1 MWISDISIRRPV
13 FATMAI
19 MSFMVLGVVSMTRLG
34 IDLFPEVNFPFVN
47 IIVVYPGA
55 APEEVETLVTR
66 PIEDAVAGIN
76 GVKRVMS
83 SSTESRALIGL
94 ELRLEVDAQ
103 AAAAEVR
110 EKVAAIRSRLPEQIE
125 DPTIVRFDVAA
136 LPIMTFAVGSS
147 QPSDV
152 TRRQVE
158 DDLKP
163 LLEQID
169 GVAAVDVNG
178 GDIREIQVELDPG
191 RLEALGL
198 PVALVAE
205 TLAAENLDLP
215 AGQMQQ
221 PGQTIALRTRGEFET
236 VDEID
241 NVILRSEGGSTVRVR
256 DVGRVVDGF
265 EERTSTTR
273 LNGTDAVSFSIKKQS
288 GANTAAIAERVQA
301 TLDRVR
307 SNFPDLRIA
316 PVHDDAEFI
325 RENVAQV
332 RDAIIFGALMAVL
345 VIFVFMRDWRS
356 TLITALA
363 LPTSVISTFF
373 FMWIAGF
380 TINMMTLMA
389 LSLVIGI
396 LIDDAVVVRENIYR
410 HMEHGEDAR
419 TAAHRGTAEIG
430 LAVMATT
437 FTILAVFLPVGFM
450 TGIVGQFFKSFALT
464 IAFAVAMSLLVAF
477 TLDPMLSSRFVRYI
491 PPEERIRTRIG
502 RLFERTG
509 RAYDRLDRGYHRVL
523 GLALRNPWKTLG
535 VAATVFVASL
545 SAATVMG
552 TEFVPI
558 EDRGEFQVIV
568 ELPPGTSFNESVA
581 TVARVER
588 SIQAIPEV
596 TQVFSTVGVNGQTR
610 ASNLRVRMTKK
621 DQRARSIGDIKAEV
635 RTMLAAMPFVDGKV
649 ADPEF
654 MQGAPY
660 EPPINVF
667 VRGDDLATLQRVASE
682 IQSTVRTI
690 PGAVDVSNSLVSG
703 QPEVVARIN
712 RSLAADLGFS
722 VAGIA
727 TQLRGMVEG
736 VVPTRLRDG
745 DREHDIRVR
754 LASAYRNDPAAV
766 LRTPLYSPT
775 GAAIRTGEV
784 VEFAPAV
791 GPSNIDRE
799 QRRKQAKIGLD
810 LAPGYPLGN
819 VTAEVRKAV
828 EAIAMPPTFEWGFA
842 GDVELMQESA
852 AAMGL
857 AMILAVAFI
866 YIVLASQ
873 FESFLQ
879 PFIIM
884 LSLPL
889 ALVGALLLLLATGKN
904 LGMPAMIGV
913 VMLMGL
919 VTKNAILL
927 VDYTNQ
933 LRREGLPVREALLKA
948 GPVRL
953 RPIVMTTVAM
963 ILGMLPS
970 AVGTGDGSEF
980 RAPISIAT
988 IGGLI
993 TSTLLTLVVV
1003 PVAYLL
1009 LEGAVARVRTWRQAP
1024 LPAGLRTVA
1033 RVAGVLLLLALLGA
1047 FLSVASAFAQE
1058 ADLKVRL
1065 YIPPGERTSP
1075 GVRPPPGV
1083 EADLQV
1089 RLGPEP
1095 LTIDR
1100 ALELAASRNEGLKVT
1115 RERLLERQAT
1125 VSEARAAFLPS
1136 LDLNFQFTP
1145 AQESPLLRIP
1155 AGIFGPNEQTF
1166 RANLTRQN
1174 VVRVDVSQPLYT
1186 GGRLTQAYAAQAAAQ
1201 EGSRLDVERA
1211 QQALTLRVYETF
1223 YAALMADQGVQV
1235 TQEGVR
1241 IADRHLEL
1249 AQVRFEAGSAA
1260 RLDVLRAEVELANAR
1275 ARLIRARS
1283 TAEASYQALRTV
1295 LSLPQRDPLRLAG
1308 TLDEVPAL
1316 PPAATLEAALAA
1328 RPDIRAIGQQRE
1340 AAERQVA
1347 LANAELKPTV
1357 ALAGNFQ
1364 YQEDGV
1370 DRLFDGA
1377 NRSSQ
1382 VGVVLRVPLFNA
1394 PAVAARRAAAFA
1406 RVRQAEH
1413 GVNASLDGARLELA
1427 TASTELDA
1435 AREIVSTQQKAIE
1448 LAREGLDIAE
1458 VSYENGVITAAEL
1471 NDARLSLLE
1480 TEWELMQAKYAQI
1493 VAAARTRYAAGL

>member
-13 FATMAI
+13 FATMVI
-19 MSFMVLGVVSMTRLG
+19 MSFMVLGIVSLTRLG

-47 IIVVYPGA
+47 ISVVYPGA
-55 APEEVETLVTR
+55 SPEEVETLVTR
-66 PIEDAVAGIN
+66 PIEDSVAGIN
-76 GVKRVMS
+76 GVKRVVS
-83 SSTESRALIGL
+83 SSTESFSRVGL
-94 ELRLEVDAQ
+94 ELRLEVDPQ

-136 LPIMTFAVGSS
+136 LPIMAFAVGSS
-147 QPSDV
+147 QRSDI

-169 GVAAVDVNG
+169 GVAAVEVNG
-178 GDIREIQVELDPG
+178 GEVREIQVELDPG

-198 PVALVAE
+198 PVAVVAE
-205 TLAAENLDLP
+205 KLAAENLDLP
-215 AGQMQQ
+215 GGQMRRA
-221 PGQTIALRTRGEFET
+221 GQTISLRTKGEFAT
-236 VDEID
+236 IDEIE
-241 NVILRSEGGSTVRVR
+241 NVILRSDGGSTVRIR
-256 DVGRVVDGF
+256 DIGRVVDGF

-273 LNGTDAVSFSIKKQS
+273 LDGVDAVSFSVKKQS
-288 GANTAAIAERVQA
+288 GANTAAIAERVHA
-301 TLDRVR
+301 ALARVGP
-307 SNFPDLRIA
+307 SFPQLQIRT
-316 PVHDDAEFI
+316 VHDDSEFI

-332 RDAIIFGALMAVL
+332 REAIIFGAAMAVL
-345 VIFVFMRDWRS
+345 IIFIFMRDWRS

-410 HMEHGEDAR
+410 HMEHGEDPV

-430 LAVMATT
+430 VAVMATT

-464 IAFAVAMSLLVAF
+464 IAFAVAMSLFVAF
-477 TLDPMLSSRFVRYI
+477 TLDPMLSSRFVRYV
-491 PPEERIRTRIG
+491 PREERMRTRTG
-502 RLFERTG
+502 RMFESMG
-509 RAYDRLDRGYHRVL
+509 RAYDSLDRGYHRVL
-523 GLALRNPWKTLG
+523 RVALNNPWKSLG
-535 VAATVFVASL
+535 LAAVVFLVSL
-545 SAATVMG
+545 SSVTIMG
-552 TEFVPI
+552 TEFVPA

-568 ELPPGTSFNESVA
+568 ELPPGTSFEESIEN
-581 TVARVER
+581 VARVE
-588 SIQAIPEV
+588 QAVRKIPEV
-596 TQVFSTVGVNGQTR
+596 TQIFSTVGTDGQAR
-610 ASNLRVRMTKK
+610 ASTLRVKVTKK
-621 DQRARSIGDIKAEV
+621 DERERGIGEIKDQV
-635 RTMLAAMPFVDGKV
+635 RTLLAGMAFVDGKV

-667 VRGDDLATLQRVASE
+667 VRGDDLATLQRVARE
-682 IQSTVRTI
+682 IETKVRQI
-690 PGAVDVSNSLVSG
+690 PGAVDISSNLESG
-703 QPEVVARIN
+703 QPEVVARVN

-722 VAGIA
+722 VAAIA
-727 TQLRGMVEG
+727 AQLRGMVEG
-736 VVPTRLRDG
+736 IVPSRLRDG

-754 LASAYRNDPAAV
+754 LAPEYRNDPVAV
-766 LRTPLYSPT
+766 LRTPLYSPA
-775 GAAIRTGEV
+775 GAAVRTSDIV
-784 VEFAPAV
+784 AFAPEV

-799 QRRKQAKIGLD
+799 QRRRQARIGID
-810 LAPGYPLGN
+810 LAPGYALGD
-819 VTAEVRKAV
+819 VTAEVTKAV
-828 EAIAMPPTFEWGFA
+828 ETVSMPATFEWGFA

-852 AAMGL
+852 AAMAL
-857 AMILAVAFI
+857 ALILAVAFI

-879 PFIIM
+879 PMIIM

-889 ALVGALLLLLATGKN
+889 ALVGALLLLLFTGKN

-933 LRREGLPVREALLKA
+933 LRREGLPLKNALLSA

-980 RAPISIAT
+980 RAPIAIAT
-988 IGGLI
+988 IGGLL

-1003 PVAYLL
+1003 PVAYLI
-1009 LEGAVARVRTWRQAP
+1009 LEGAVERVKAWRKEP
-1024 LPAGLRTVA
+1024 MPAGLRAAA
-1033 RVAGVLLLLALLGA
+1033 RVTGVLLLLALVGA
-1047 FLSVASAFAQE
+1047 FLSVASAFAQTGPG
-1058 ADLKVRL
+1058 ADWPGRPEGRPDRQSARWSGRP
-1065 YIPPGERTSP
+1065 IPGS
-1075 GVRPPPGV
+1075 G
-1083 EADLQV
+1083 
-1089 RLGPEP
+1089 P

-1100 ALELAASRNEGLKVT
+1100 ALELAATRNEDLKVAS
-1115 RERLLERQAT
+1115 ERLRESQAN
-1125 VSEARAAFLPS
+1125 VAQARAAFLPS
-1136 LDLNFQFTP
+1136 LDLNFLYTP
-1145 AQESPLLRIP
+1145 SQASPLLRIP
-1155 AGIFGPNEQTF
+1155 GGIFGPNEQTF
-1166 RANLTRQN
+1166 RANLIREN
-1174 VVRVDVSQPLYT
+1174 VVRFDIAQPIYT
-1186 GGRLTQAYAAQAAAQ
+1186 GGRLAHAYGAEAATQ
-1201 EGSRLDVERA
+1201 EGSRLELERA
-1211 QQALTLRVYETF
+1211 RHTLRLRVYETF
-1223 YAALMADQGVQV
+1223 YAALMADQGVQ
-1235 TQEGVR
+1235 TADEGVR
-1241 IADRHLEL
+1241 IAERHLEL
-1249 AQVRFEAGSAA
+1249 AQVRYQAGSAA
-1260 RLDVLRAEVELANAR
+1260 RLDGLRAEVELANAR

-1283 TAEASYQALRTV
+1283 NAEVSYQALRTV
-1295 LSLPQRDPLRLAG
+1295 LSLPQNEPLQLSG

-1316 PPAATLEAALAA
+1316 PPVAELQKAVTA

-1340 AAERQVA
+1340 AAEQLVS

-1357 ALAGNFQ
+1357 AFMGNLQ

-1370 DRLFDGA
+1370 NRLFDGG
-1377 NRSSQ
+1377 NRSFQ
-1382 VGVVLRVPLFNA
+1382 FGLAVRVPLFSA
-1394 PAVAARRAAAFA
+1394 PAVAAKKAAASA
-1406 RVRQAEH
+1406 RVLQAEH
-1413 GVNASLDGARLELA
+1413 RANSVFDNARLELA
-1427 TASTELDA
+1427 SATTELEA
-1435 AREIVSTQQKAIE
+1435 AREIVTTQEKAVE
-1448 LAREGLDIAE
+1448 LARETIGIAE
-1458 VSYENGVITAAEL
+1458 VSYENGVITATEL

-1480 TEWELMQAKYAQI
+1480 TEWELMQAKYNQI

>member
-1 MWISDISIRRPV
+1 MWISDVSIRRPV

-19 MSFMVLGVVSMTRLG
+19 MSFMVLGIVSMTRLG
-34 IDLFPEVNFPFVN
+34 IDLFPEVNFPFIN
-47 IIVVYPGA
+47 ISVVYPGA
-55 APEEVETLVTR
+55 SPEEVETLVTR

-76 GVKRVMS
+76 GVKRVVS
-83 SSTESRALIGL
+83 SSTESRALVGL
-94 ELRLEVDAQ
+94 ELRLEIDPQ

-110 EKVAAIRSRLPEQIE
+110 EKVSAIRSRLPAQIE

-147 QPSDV
+147 QRSDV

-158 DDLKP
+158 DDVKP
-163 LLEQID
+163 LIEQID
-169 GVAAVDVNG
+169 GVAAVEVNG
-178 GDIREIQVELDPG
+178 GEVREIQVELDPG
-191 RLEALGL
+191 RLEALNL
-198 PVALVAE
+198 PLTVVAE
-205 TLAAENLDLP
+205 TLAAENLDVP
-215 AGQMQQ
+215 GGRMERE
-221 PGQTIALRTRGEFET
+221 GQTISLRTKGEFET
-236 VDEID
+236 ADEIED
-241 NVILRSEGGSTVRVR
+241 VILRSDGGSTVRVR
-256 DVGRVVDGF
+256 DVGRAIDGF
-265 EERTSTTR
+265 EERRSTTR
-273 LNGTDAVSFSIKKQS
+273 LDGADAVSFSIKKQS
-288 GANTAAIAERVQA
+288 GANTAVIADRVHA
-301 TLDRVR
+301 TLARVR
-307 SNFPDLRIA
+307 ATFPALEIR
-316 PVHDDAEFI
+316 PVHDDSEFI
-325 RENVAQV
+325 KQNVAEV
-332 RDAIIFGALMAVL
+332 RESIVFGALMAVL
-345 VIFVFMRDWRS
+345 VIFLFMRDWRS
-356 TLITALA
+356 TLISALA

-410 HMEHGEDAR
+410 HMEHGADAM

-491 PPEERIRTRIG
+491 PPEERTRTRTG
-502 RLFERTG
+502 RLFERWG
-509 RAYDRLDRGYHRVL
+509 RAYDTLDRGYHRVL
-523 GLALRNPWKTLG
+523 GGALNHPWTTLG
-535 VAATVFVASL
+535 VAAAIFVASL
-545 SAATVMG
+545 SSITVMG
-552 TEFVPI
+552 TEFVPV
-558 EDRGEFQVIV
+558 EDRGEFQAIV
-568 ELPPGTSFNESVA
+568 ELPPGTSFDQSVA

-588 SIQAIPEV
+588 DILAIPEV
-596 TQVFSTVGVNGQTR
+596 TQVFSTVGVNGQVR
-610 ASNLRVRMTKK
+610 ASNLRVRTTKK
-621 DQRARSIGDIKAEV
+621 TERERGIGEIKAQV
-635 RTMLAAMPFVDGKV
+635 RALLAGVPFVDGKV

-654 MQGAPY
+654 LQGAPY

-667 VRGDDLATLQRVASE
+667 VRGDDLAELQRIASE
-682 IQSTVRTI
+682 IQSRVRQI
-690 PGAVDVSNSLVSG
+690 PGAVDISSNLVSG

-722 VAGIA
+722 VASVA

-736 VVPTRLRDG
+736 IVPTRLRDG

-754 LASAYRNDPAAV
+754 LAPAYRNDPAAV

-775 GAAIRTGEV
+775 GAAVRAGDV
-784 VEFAPAV
+784 VQFAPAV

-799 QRRKQAKIGLD
+799 QRRKQAKIGID
-810 LAPGYPLGN
+810 LAPGYALGD
-819 VTAEVRKAV
+819 VTAEVQKAV
-828 EAIAMPPTFEWGFA
+828 GAISMPPTFEWGFA

-857 AMILAVAFI
+857 ALILAVAFI

-879 PFIIM
+879 PMIIM

-889 ALVGALLLLLATGKN
+889 ALVGALLLLLVTGKN

-927 VDYTNQ
+927 VDYANR
-933 LRREGLPVREALLKA
+933 LRREGLPLKEALLKA

-963 ILGMLPS
+963 IFGMLPS
-970 AVGTGDGSEF
+970 AIKSGDGSEF
-980 RAPISIAT
+980 RSPIAIAT

-1003 PVAYLL
+1003 PVAYLI
-1009 LEGAVARVRTWRQAP
+1009 LEGAVARVKAWRQQP
-1024 LPAGLRTVA
+1024 LPAGLRTAA
-1033 RVAGVLLLLALLGA
+1033 RVTGVLILLALVGA
-1047 FLSVASAFAQE
+1047 FLTVASAWANDQGSGTG
-1058 ADLKVRL
+1058 DRG
-1065 YIPPGERTSP
+1065 PGT
-1075 GVRPPPGV
+1075 
-1083 EADLQV
+1083 QV
-1089 RLGPEP
+1089 

-1100 ALELAASRNEGLKVT
+1100 ALELAVSRNEGLKAT
-1115 RERLLERQAT
+1115 RERLRESQAN
-1125 VSEARAAFLPS
+1125 VAGARAAFLPS
-1136 LDLNFQFTP
+1136 LDLNFLYTP

-1166 RANLTRQN
+1166 RANLTREN

-1186 GGRLTQAYAAQAAAQ
+1186 GGRLSHAYGAQAAVQ

-1235 TQEGVR
+1235 TEEGVR
-1241 IADRHLEL
+1241 IGERHLEL
-1249 AQVRFEAGSAA
+1249 AEVRFGAGSAA

-1283 TAEASYQALRTV
+1283 TAAVSYQGLRTI
-1295 LSLPQRDPLRLAG
+1295 LSLPQSEPLRLAG
-1308 TLDEVPAL
+1308 TLDEVPGL
-1316 PPAATLEAALAA
+1316 PPVATLQTAVAA

-1357 ALAGNFQ
+1357 ALSGNFQ

-1370 DRLFDGA
+1370 NRLFAGS

-1382 VGVVLRVPLFNA
+1382 FGVVLRVPLFNA
-1394 PAVAARRAAAFA
+1394 PAVAATRAAASA

-1413 GVNASLDGARLELA
+1413 GASAALDDARLELA
-1427 TASTELDA
+1427 SASTELDA
-1435 AREIVSTQQKAIE
+1435 AREIVATQQKAVE
-1448 LAREGLDIAE
+1448 LAREVLGIAE
-1458 VSYENGVITAAEL
+1458 VSYENGVITATDL

-1493 VAAARTRYAAGL
+1493 VAAARTKFAAGL

>member
-13 FATMAI
+13 FATMVI

-47 IIVVYPGA
+47 ISVVYPGA
-55 APEEVETLVTR
+55 SPEEVETLVTR

-76 GVKRVMS
+76 GVKRVVS
-83 SSTESRALIGL
+83 SSTESRALVGL
-94 ELRLEVDAQ
+94 ELRLEIDPQ

-136 LPIMTFAVGSS
+136 LPIMAFAVGST
-147 QPSDV
+147 QRSDI

-163 LLEQID
+163 LLEQIE
-169 GVAAVDVNG
+169 GVAAVEVNG
-178 GDIREIQVELDPG
+178 GEVREIQVELDPR

-198 PVALVAE
+198 PVSLVAE
-205 TLAAENLDLP
+205 KLFAENLDLP
-215 AGQMQQ
+215 GGRMEQ
-221 PGQTIALRTRGEFET
+221 PGQTIALRTKGEFET
-236 VDEID
+236 VDEIEQ
-241 NVILRSEGGSTVRVR
+241 VILRSDGGSTVRIR

-265 EERTSTTR
+265 EQRTSTTR
-273 LNGTDAVSFSIKKQS
+273 LNGADAVSFSIKKQS
-288 GANTAAIAERVQA
+288 GANTAAIAEQVQA
-301 TLDRVR
+301 TLDRAR
-307 SNFPDLRIA
+307 PNFPALSIN

-325 RENVAQV
+325 RENVKQV
-332 RDAIIFGALMAVL
+332 REAILFGALMAVL

-363 LPTSVISTFF
+363 LPTSVVSTFF
-373 FMWIAGF
+373 FMYLAGF

-396 LIDDAVVVRENIYR
+396 LIDDAVVVRENIFR
-410 HMEHGEDAR
+410 HMEHGEDAM
-419 TAAHRGTAEIG
+419 TAARRGTAEIG

-477 TLDPMLSSRFVRYI
+477 TLDPMLSSRFVRFI
-491 PPEERIRTRIG
+491 PPEERTRTRTG
-502 RLFERTG
+502 RLFERMG
-509 RAYDRLDRGYHRVL
+509 RAYDTLDRGYHRVL
-523 GLALRNPWKTLG
+523 DVALRNPWKTLG
-535 VAATVFVASL
+535 IAAAVFVVSL
-545 SAATVMG
+545 SGTMVMG
-552 TEFVPI
+552 TEFVPV

-568 ELPPGTSFNESVA
+568 ELPPGTSFDESVA
-581 TVARVER
+581 TTAQVEQK
-588 SIQAIPEV
+588 ILAIPEV
-596 TQVFSTVGVNGQTR
+596 IQVFNTVGVNGQVR
-610 ASNLRVRMTKK
+610 ASNLRVKTTKK
-621 DQRARSIGDIKAEV
+621 EERDRGIGEIKAQV
-635 RTMLAAMPFVDGKV
+635 RAMLADMPFVDGKV

-667 VRGDDLATLQRVASE
+667 VRGDDLATLQRVSSE
-682 IQSTVRTI
+682 IQAKVRQL
-690 PGAVDVSNSLVSG
+690 PGAVDVSSNLVSG

-722 VAGIA
+722 VGSIA
-727 TQLRGMVEG
+727 AQLRGMVEG
-736 VVPTRLRDG
+736 IVPTRLREG

-754 LASAYRNDPAAV
+754 LAPEYRNDPAAV
-766 LRTPLYSPT
+766 LQTPLYSPS
-775 GAAIRTGEV
+775 GAAVRTSDV
-784 VEFAPAV
+784 VAFAPEV

-799 QRRKQAKIGLD
+799 QRRKQAKIGVD
-810 LAPGYPLGN
+810 LAPGYALGD
-819 VTAEVRKAV
+819 VTAEVQRVV
-828 EAIAMPPTFEWGFA
+828 ESVSMPATFEWGFA

-857 AMILAVAFI
+857 AMILAIAFI

-933 LRREGLPVREALLKA
+933 LRREGLPLKDALLTA

-1009 LEGAVARVRTWRQAP
+1009 LEGAVARVRAWRQDP
-1024 LPAGLRTVA
+1024 MPAGLRTAA
-1033 RVAGVLLLLALLGA
+1033 RVAGVLILLALMGA
-1047 FLSVASAFAQE
+1047 FLSVASAFASPAQAAPASAFAQAS
-1058 ADLKVRL
+1058 ADRSAQ
-1065 YIPPGERTSP
+1065 PAS
-1075 GVRPPPGV
+1075 
-1083 EADLQV
+1083 
-1089 RLGPEP
+1089 P

-1100 ALELAASRNEGLKVT
+1100 ALQIATTSNESLKVSQ
-1115 RERLLERQAT
+1115 ERLRESQAA
-1125 VSEARAAFLPS
+1125 VAEARAAFLPS
-1136 LDLNFQFTP
+1136 LDLNFLYTP
-1145 AQESPLLRIP
+1145 SQASPVLKIP
-1155 AGIFGPNEQTF
+1155 AGIFGPTEQTF
-1166 RANLTRQN
+1166 RANLIREN
-1174 VVRVDVSQPLYT
+1174 VVRFDISQPLYT
-1186 GGRLTQAYAAQAAAQ
+1186 GGRLNHAYGAQAATQ
-1201 EGSRLDVERA
+1201 EASRLELERA

-1223 YAALMADQGVQV
+1223 YAALMADQGVRV
-1235 TQEGVR
+1235 STEGVD
-1241 IADRHLEL
+1241 IAERHLEL
-1249 AQVRFEAGSAA
+1249 AQVRFTAGTAA

-1275 ARLIRARS
+1275 ARQIRARS
-1283 TAEASYQALRTV
+1283 SAAVSYQALRSV
-1295 LSLPQRDPLRLAG
+1295 LSLPQNEPLQLAG

-1316 PPAATLEAALAA
+1316 PAASSLLTALNT
-1328 RPDIRAIGQQRE
+1328 RSDIRAIGQQRE
-1340 AAERQVA
+1340 AAERLFS
-1347 LANAELKPTV
+1347 LASAELKPTV

-1364 YQEDGV
+1364 YQEDGL
-1370 DRLFDGA
+1370 DSLFAGS
-1377 NRSSQ
+1377 NRSYQ
-1382 VGVVLRVPLFNA
+1382 FGVAIRVPLFNA
-1394 PAVAARRAAAFA
+1394 PTVAARRSVALA

-1413 GVNASLDGARLELA
+1413 GANAALDGARLELA

-1435 AREIVSTQQKAIE
+1435 AREIVSTQQKAVE
-1448 LAREGLDIAE
+1448 LAREGLTIAE
-1458 VSYENGVITAAEL
+1458 VSYENGVITATEL

-1480 TEWELMQAKYAQI
+1480 TEWELMQAKYGQI
-1493 VAAARTRYAAGL
+1493 VAAAKTRYAAGL